1 MKGVIFGKLSYEL
14 PTVKMKFGLN
24 SSFVLKNNLIVT
36 SFFFFLHRYSQ
47 DKMSNVCWKEEKK
60 SYLQRN
66 VVQIVKNAKTM
77 RGMR

>member
-1 MKGVIFGKLSYEL
+1 MWEVEL
-14 PTVKMKFGLN
+14 WITHSENEIWTFLIIC
-24 SSFVLKNNLIVT
+24 FKNNLIVT
-36 SFFFFLHRYSQ
+36 FFFLHEYSQ

-66 VVQIVKNAKTM
+66 VVQIVQNAKTM